1 MWSGGI
7 CKMLKEYCFVFF
19 PQTAFP
25 WLLVIS
31 VLPALRCA
39 LRLPTACEA
48 LSCQSCSNCSSSN
61 CSPNATSRLL
71 HPPSS
76 PLPTQSYSGRLHCSY
91 KMVPQFFFIMD
102 VYVDLKKNGYI
113 HLKTSLASLLAQS
126 FNTWRLGKPSLT
138 NIAVFH
144 NILPKTMPPPLL
156 FWKSDKILHW
166 ERFRAEFF
174 KV

>member
-1 MWSGGI
+1 MWS
-7 CKMLKEYCFVFF
+7 Y
-19 PQTAFP
+19 PYPYAFP
-25 WLLVIS
+25 WLVVIS

-76 PLPTQSYSGRLHCSY
+76 PLPTQSYSGRLPCSY

-113 HLKTSLASLLAQS
+113 HLKTSLENFTCFPPCSELQCMTFREASLNQYCS
-126 FNTWRLGKPSLT
+126 FITFFKKPC
-138 NIAVFH
+138 
-144 NILPKTMPPPLL
+144 PPPC
-156 FWKSDKILHW
+156 FENPTKK
-166 ERFRAEFF
+166 RQNQA
-174 KV
+174 

>member
-1 MWSGGI
+1 MWS
-7 CKMLKEYCFVFF
+7 Y
-19 PQTAFP
+19 PYPYPYPYAFP
-25 WLLVIS
+25 WLVVIS

-76 PLPTQSYSGRLHCSY
+76 PLPTQSYSGRLPCSY
-91 KMVPQFFFIMD
+91 KMVPQFFSIMD
-102 VYVDLKKNGYI
+102 MWIKKNGYI
-113 HLKTSLASLLAQS
+113 HLKTSLASLPAQS
-126 FNTWRLGKPSLT
+126 FNAWRLGKPSLT

-144 NILPKTMPPPLL
+144 NILQKNMPSLPPVL
-156 FWKSDKILHW
+156 KI
-166 ERFRAEFF
+166 RQNRQNQA
-174 KV
+174 